1 MTATQVQHRGSNVQE
16 IANRIFESHR
26 ITRAD
31 QSIFMRSLLSK
42 SSLSHEE
49 ETIINKVFEELK
61 RGVLRV
67 VD

>member
-1 MTATQVQHRGSNVQE
+1 MTATQVQHRDSNVQE
-16 IANRIFESHR
+16 IAHRIFESHQ

-31 QSIFMRSLLSK
+31 QSVFMRSLLSK
-42 SSLSHEE
+42 SALSHEE

-61 RGVLRV
+61 RGLLRV